1 MGCERVRGAKAKGG
15 EVVSRPETRADGY
28 SSPRAKKLVLQVSKV
43 GLSYNN
49 AGGVGLGGNAVY
61 LVNIAMN
68 EL

>member
-1 MGCERVRGAKAKGG
+1 MGCEKVRGAKANGG
-15 EVVSRPETRADGY
+15 TVVSRPETRVDGY
-28 SSPRAKKLVLQVSKV
+28 SSPQAKKLVLQLSTV

-68 EL
+68 NL